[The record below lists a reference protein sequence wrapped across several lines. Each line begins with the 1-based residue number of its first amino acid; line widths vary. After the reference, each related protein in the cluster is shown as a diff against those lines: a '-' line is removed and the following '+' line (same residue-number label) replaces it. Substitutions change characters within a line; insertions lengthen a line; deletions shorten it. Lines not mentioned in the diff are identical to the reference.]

1 MDKVG
6 FLLGLSLT
14 LNYHSSGS
22 QEQGKVIPLWGWNL
36 FFFGK
41 IDQKLIILSQEE
53 KFVWQQFSQNQ
64 NKKVMFN
71 FIKPIKISILFKVHT
86 KVGFVNQMDQKAT
99 KYNFFLI

>member
-14 LNYHSSGS
+14 LKYHSSGS
-22 QEQGKVIPLWGWNL
+22 QEQGKVIPLCERNL
-36 FFFGK
+36 SFFGK
-41 IDQKLIILSQEE
+41 IDQKIPILSQEE
-53 KFVWQQFSQNQ
+53 KLVWQQFSQNQ

-71 FIKPIKISILFKVHT
+71 FTEPIIISILFKVHT

-99 KYNFFLI
+99 KYQTF